1 MLTTSHPESRAS
13 FYLLEW
19 GGEKKAPPE
28 SLQTFEVAAAKTFG
42 LINLVLSRQT
52 GVFEGEH
59 PYLDKV
65 HDGHNRACCSKHK
78 AFRPRVRFS
87 KGPETIIAQL
97 LAHNPVNF
105 ASLTDINY
113 IIFKIIGTFILIANT
128 KQFFRPESFSGLS
141 RNRPLVRWLITK
153 KHFPESKNT
162 SQNLD
167 SGKCLWILGRVLD
180 SGKCFGFWD
189 VFLDSG
195 KCFWILESVLDAGKC
210 FWILGS
216 VLSLRATVPWARN
229 YLQARCRTCSLSSWL
244 NKDLTRFTQ
253 SLSRVPRQ
261 NGASERKAP
270 LEGIQLIQEILLVHK
285 LRTKK
290 VKTSIWLRIEK
301 IYKICNISS

>member
-1 MLTTSHPESRAS
+1 MLTSSHPESRAS
-13 FYLLEW
+13 FCLLEW

-28 SLQTFEVAAAKTFG
+28 SLQTFGVATAQTFG
-42 LINLVLSRQT
+42 LINLVFSRET

-59 PYLDKV
+59 PFLHKL

-105 ASLTDINY
+105 ASLTDIKY
-113 IIFKIIGTFILIANT
+113 ITFKIIGTLILIANT
-128 KQFFRPESFSGLS
+128 KQLFRPERFSGLS
-141 RNRPLVRWLITK
+141 RNRPLVRSLIRTK
-153 KHFPESKNT
+153 HTPQSKNT
-162 SQNLD
+162 SQNPKTLPRIQKHFPE
-167 SGKCLWILGRVLD
+167 SGFWKVFWILGRVLD

-244 NKDLTRFTQ
+244 NKDLTRFMQ
-253 SLSRVPRQ
+253 SLSWVPRQ

-290 VKTSIWLRIEK
+290 VKTSIWE
-301 IYKICNISS
+301 